1 MMPEEWARLL
11 PGIVPDLRPDLL
23 LRAAAHRRSDIR
35 YDIRLLADHAL
46 EPATSPE
53 LLWGGGSLWGSLWSG
68 HPFGGPSLFNDI
80 WLHEPQITRELAAW
94 LSRPAMDGSSRAA
107 CFLIA
112 LMNETTDVTGN
123 WNGDIRNAS
132 ITVEAE
138 KDPTS
143 IGRKRPRKASRSNGA
158 LDLLFTLAA
167 PCGELRHVVVE
178 VKCEAPLGKGQLSAY
193 RKATRQLSHTRYVLL
208 ARERLPQL
216 ARNTEWRFCG
226 WRGLLA
232 RWETLLAIS
241 GDDDRVFSLFRS
253 ELFRRFS

>member
-1 MMPEEWARLL
+1 MRSEDLATLL
-11 PGIVPDLRPDLL
+11 PGIEPDLHPGLL
-23 LRAAAHRRSDIR
+23 LRAARDRSRDVL
-35 YDIRLLADHAL
+35 YDIRLLADAAL
-46 EPATSPE
+46 TSRADPG
-53 LLWGGGSLWGSLWSG
+53 LLWGQGCLWGPFWKG

-94 LSRPAMDGSSRAA
+94 LSRPAMDGSNRAA
-107 CFLIA
+107 CFLRA
-112 LMNETTDVTGN
+112 LMDETADDSGN
-123 WNGDIRNAS
+123 WNDDIRNAS

-143 IGRKRPRKASRSNGA
+143 TGRRHPRQASRSNGA
-158 LDLLFTLAA
+158 LDLLFTLAT

-193 RKATRQLSHTRYVLL
+193 RRATRRLSHTRYVLL

-216 ARNTEWRFCG
+216 ARNTEWRFCA